1 MGNYLASSKKPQSG
15 YKFSNYNNLPVPSF
29 KGEFEH
35 SVDSKGRVA
44 FPAKLRKAL
53 TPQANEQFT
62 ILRGIEPCLY
72 LYPGDEWEK
81 VEEKLSEISNF
92 NRRGRTVKRNFLR
105 YAEDLSLDK
114 QNRIPIPS
122 SLKEYAGIDGTAVF
136 IGNGEMIEVW
146 SPEKLEEI
154 DSTLSSDAYGDM
166 FEEVMSGKKQE
177 ED

>member
-1 MGNYLASSKKPQSG
+1 
-15 YKFSNYNNLPVPSF
+15 VPSF

-35 SVDSKGRVA
+35 SVDNKGRVA

-53 TPQANEQFT
+53 SPQANEQFT
-62 ILRGIEPCLY
+62 ILRGLEPCLY

-81 VEEKLSEISNF
+81 VEEKLSEISSF
-92 NRRGRTVKRNFLR
+92 NSRGRTVKRNFLR

-122 SLKEYAGIDGTAVF
+122 HLKEYAGINGTAVF

-146 SPEKLEEI
+146 SPELLKEI
-154 DSTLSSDAYGDM
+154 DSNLNMDAYQDM
-166 FEEVMSGKKQE
+166 FEEVMSGKKPE
-177 ED
+177 EG

>member
-1 MGNYLASSKKPQSG
+1 M
-15 YKFSNYNNLPVPSF
+15 PSF

-35 SVDSKGRVA
+35 SVDNKGRVA

-53 TPQANEQFT
+53 SPQANEQFT
-62 ILRGIEPCLY
+62 ILRGLEPCLY

-81 VEEKLSEISNF
+81 VEEKLSEISSF
-92 NRRGRTVKRNFLR
+92 NSRGRTVKRNFLR

-122 SLKEYAGIDGTAVF
+122 HLKEYAGINGTAVF

-146 SPEKLEEI
+146 SPELLKEI
-154 DSTLSSDAYGDM
+154 DSNLNMDAYQDM
-166 FEEVMSGKKQE
+166 FEEVMSGKKPE
-177 ED
+177 EG

>member
-1 MGNYLASSKKPQSG
+1 
-15 YKFSNYNNLPVPSF
+15 VPSF

-35 SVDSKGRVA
+35 SVDNKGRVA

-62 ILRGIEPCLY
+62 ILRGLEPCLY

-81 VEEKLSEISNF
+81 VEEKLSEISSF
-92 NRRGRTVKRNFLR
+92 NSRGRTVKRNFLR

-122 SLKEYAGIDGTAVF
+122 HLKEYAGIDGTAVF
-136 IGNGEMIEVW
+136 IGNGDMIEVW
-146 SPEKLEEI
+146 SPEQLEEI
-154 DSTLSSDAYGDM
+154 DSNLSMDAYQDM
-166 FEEVMSGKKQE
+166 FEEVMSGNKPE

>member
-1 MGNYLASSKKPQSG
+1 MGNYLASSKNPQSG

-146 SPEKLEEI
+146 SPDKLEEI
-154 DSTLSSDAYGDM
+154 DSTLSSDDYGDM

>member
-1 MGNYLASSKKPQSG
+1 M
-15 YKFSNYNNLPVPSF
+15 PSF
-29 KGEFEH
+29 KGEYEH

-53 TPQANEQFT
+53 SPDANEQFT

-92 NRRGRTVKRNFLR
+92 SERGRTVKRNFLR

-122 SLKEYAGIDGTAVF
+122 QLKEYAGIDGTAIF

-146 SPEKLEEI
+146 SPEKLEAI
-154 DSTLSSDAYGDM
+154 DSELSMDAYQEM
-166 FEEVMSGKKQE
+166 FEQVMSGQKPG

>member
-1 MGNYLASSKKPQSG
+1 M
-15 YKFSNYNNLPVPSF
+15 PSF

-35 SVDSKGRVA
+35 SVDNKGRVA

-53 TPQANEQFT
+53 SHQANEQFT

-92 NRRGRTVKRNFLR
+92 NKRGRTVKRNFLR

-122 SLKEYAGIDGTAVF
+122 SLKDYAAIDGTAVF
-136 IGNGEMIEVW
+136 IGNGDMIEVW
-146 SPEKLEEI
+146 SPKNLEEI
-154 DSTLSSDAYGDM
+154 DSNLSSDAYGDM
-166 FEEVMSGKKQE
+166 FEQVMSGTKHQE
-177 ED
+177 E